1 MVEFNTRIN
10 QNGQIL
16 FVAEPKEM
24 SLEEEF
30 FNLFL
35 DKSKKL
41 ILNDSGE
48 ESGLKNELREFDVSP
63 DKEFGHEWHFKI
75 NEKSKPIIKKVFE
88 ANLTRGHRR
97 WTLVG
102 DDFSLT
108 YIECGD
114 MHDLMDGPS
123 GSKTIYSDFIIKAK
137 EKNLDDINSILKSY
151 TIK

>member
-1 MVEFNTRIN
+1 MVEFKTRIN

-16 FVAEPKEM
+16 FFAEPKDK

-30 FNLFL
+30 FNLFI
-35 DKSKKL
+35 DKSDKF
-41 ILNDSGE
+41 ILNDNGE
-48 ESGLKNELREFDVSP
+48 ESGLKNELNEFDVSP
-63 DKEFGHEWHFKI
+63 DKEFGHEWHFEI

-88 ANLTRGHRR
+88 SNLTRGHRR
-97 WTLVG
+97 WTLEG
-102 DDFSLT
+102 GDFSLT

-114 MHDLMDGPS
+114 MYDLMDGPS
-123 GSKTIYSDFIIKAK
+123 GSKTIYNDFIINTK